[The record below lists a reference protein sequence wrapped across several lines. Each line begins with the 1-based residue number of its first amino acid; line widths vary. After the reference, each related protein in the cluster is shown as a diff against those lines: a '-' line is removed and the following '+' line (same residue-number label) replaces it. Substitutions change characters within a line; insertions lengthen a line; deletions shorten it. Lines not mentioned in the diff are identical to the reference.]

1 MKLLK
6 LLIIFVISFF
16 INGCLKREN
25 AKPKIKVTTVSEH
38 SNRNYIPQQP
48 RIISQSR
55 NNEARYARTIR
66 VIPRDI
72 SPSPQNNNIVVQQP
86 LAQEPPRHMTR
97 RFDFNQVYSPILGGY
112 YSNNYKLRKFIDD
125 MVKKYGFRREYLY
138 GLFSTVNRDVRALKK
153 YNVIGKPKKSKK
165 PRDSI
170 GSWDRYPKFVT
181 ADRIK
186 NGVEFWRQNRYWLD
200 KAYKIFGVPPEYIVG
215 IIGVETNYGR
225 HTGDH
230 RVLDA
235 LTSLALEYK
244 NRSKFFT
251 NQLENYILL
260 TKEQGLN
267 PFNIYG
273 SYGGA
278 FGIVQF
284 MPDSYRKYAIDFDG
298 DGIANLFNP
307 ADAIG
312 SVANFFI
319 NKGKWI
325 PGLPVAMRVYYP
337 RKRFN
342 ALPTGYKTEY
352 SQDYLMSLGMRP
364 TGNFNGYR
372 GPVSLIKLSKYDRD
386 ELWWGTK
393 NFYAIARYNPRDYY
407 VMSVHLLGQAVKR
420 AYLGR

>member
-1 MKLLK
+1 MHILRFLTI
-6 LLIIFVISFF
+6 LILTLSFS
-16 INGCLKREN
+16 GCLKREN
-25 AKPKIKVTTVSEH
+25 PKPKIKVITTPEQSTINH
-38 SNRNYIPQQP
+38 IPQQQP
-48 RIISQSR
+48 RAIYDNR
-55 NNEARYARTIR
+55 ATYARTVR

-72 SPSPQNNNIVVQQP
+72 SPPPQQNITPQTPTRQ
-86 LAQEPPRHMTR
+86 PRHMTR
-97 RFDFNQVYSPILGGY
+97 RFNFDLVYSPTLRGY
-112 YSNNYKLRKFIDD
+112 YSNNYKLKKFIDS
-125 MVKKYGFRREYLY
+125 MVNRYGFKREYLY
-138 GLFSTVNRDVRALKK
+138 GLFSTVNRDIKALKK

-165 PRDSI
+165 PSDSI
-170 GSWDRYPKFVT
+170 GSWDRYPKFIT
-181 ADRIK
+181 ADRIEK
-186 NGVEFWRQNRYWLD
+186 GVEFWRKNRYWLD
-200 KAYKIFGVPPEYIVG
+200 KAYRIFGVEPEYIVG

-244 NRSKFFT
+244 SRSKFFT
-251 NQLENYILL
+251 KQLENYILL

-325 PGLPVAMRVYYP
+325 PGIPVAMRVYYP

-352 SQDYLMSLGMRP
+352 FQDYLISLGMRP

-372 GPVSLIKLSKYDRD
+372 GPVSLIKLNKYDRD

-393 NFYAIARYNPRDYY
+393 NFYAIARYNPKDYY

-420 AYLGR
+420 AYFGR